1 MLGFICIHYTHSLK
15 HLFSSVYSVPI
26 RQVHW
31 TQSQLIVQCNYNC
44 LSVVNHYNLDIF
56 YFHTVL
62 MFLTPVCGYRFLVGE
77 VELEVSKQADLV
89 ACCCLQPL
97 CLHFE
102 VA

>member
-56 YFHTVL
+56 LFSYCPNVSHTCLWLQVL
-62 MFLTPVCGYRFLVGE
+62 GRGGGAGGLKASGLGGLLLFAAIVFTL
-77 VELEVSKQADLV
+77 
-89 ACCCLQPL
+89 
-97 CLHFE
+97 
-102 VA
+102 